1 VADTD
6 IGSPDPAT
14 TFTAEPGDAAAVPAA
29 GRAPGAEIRRRRG
42 GWLVIAVPAIAALAL
57 GGYRLGGPSLW
68 RDEAYTIIAAR
79 RPAGQIVALLGHT
92 DAVHGPYYLIMHVV
106 VVLLGSSVFA
116 MWYFASLWHDED
128 QRDNQINAKRQQ
140 VQILFA
146 KWKQAESWFSPELL
160 LVPLD
165 TVRTWMDEREEL
177 RLYRFAIENLYRQ
190 QEHVL
195 DESGEKLMSL
205 ASRLSQ
211 AAPAGL
217 ECVVAIDRGE
227 LT

>member
-1 VADTD
+1 MRLSPQNSTEILASRFFDPTDVATPEPSATRSRKREDIGDRYKWNLTD
-6 IGSPDPAT
+6 IFPDW
-14 TFTAEPGDAAAVPAA
+14 DAWDA
-29 GRAPGAEIRRRRG
+29 GYKRLDAGIERYAG
-42 GWLVIAVPAIAALAL
+42 LKGTLA
-57 GGYRLGGPSLW
+57 GGPDRLLAAFRLSEELGQL
-68 RDEAYTIIAAR
+68 AYR
-79 RPAGQIVALLGHT
+79 V
-92 DAVHGPYYLIMHVV
+92 
-106 VVLLGSSVFA
+106 
-116 MWYFASLWHDED
+116 WYFPSLRYDED
-128 QRDNQINAKRQQ
+128 QRDNTVNAKRQQ

-146 KWKQAESWFSPELL
+146 RWKQAESWFSPELL

-211 AAPAGL
+211 APYDAYAAL
-217 ECVVAIDRGE
+217 S
-227 LT
+227 